1 LCFRVFPGHSVNEET
16 MSALIAVVGSLNAD
30 FVYTAQRFPAPGE
43 TVTGNDFA
51 VFAGGKGANQAF
63 AAARLGGRVNM
74 LGQVG
79 NDTHATWLKEN
90 LAGAGV
96 NVSGVLTDPAVSSGV
111 AVIGIDGSGQNQI
124 VVVPGSNGTFSV
136 DRLSAS
142 AGALAGAALVLLQLE
157 IPLETVAAAAWRAK
171 EAGATVILDP
181 APAHSLPSE
190 LLHSVDYLT
199 PNETELAAL
208 TGGPIGAGQSRAE
221 IAARAQRLRQLG
233 AAKVLVKMGAA
244 GALVVSGTGEH
255 FWPAFAVEAVDS
267 TAAGDAFNGAFAAAL
282 AEGRPEIE
290 AGRFAAAAAGC
301 SVTRRGAQPSM
312 PSRAEVEALLK
323 RAS

>member
-1 LCFRVFPGHSVNEET
+1 

-30 FVYTAQRFPAPGE
+30 FVYTAIRFPAPGE
-43 TVTGNDFA
+43 TVPGNDFT

-63 AAARLGGRVNM
+63 AAGRLGGRVRI

-79 NDTHATWLKEN
+79 NDTHAAWLKEN

-96 NVSGVLTDPAVSSGV
+96 DVSAVLTDPAVCSGV
-111 AVIGIDGSGQNQI
+111 AVIGIDGTGQNQI

-136 DRLSAS
+136 ERLAAS
-142 AGALAGAALVLLQLE
+142 AAALEGASLVLLQLE
-157 IPLETVAAAAWRAK
+157 IPLDSVAAAARRAR

-181 APAHSLPSE
+181 APARPLSAE
-190 LLHSVDYLT
+190 LLRSVDYLT

-208 TGGPIGAGQSRAE
+208 TGGPIGVEQSRAE
-221 IAARAQRLRQLG
+221 IAARAQQLRQLG
-233 AAKVLVKMGAA
+233 ADKVLVKIGAA
-244 GALVVSGTGEH
+244 GALLVTGTGEH
-255 FWPAFAVEAVDS
+255 FWPAFRVEAVDS
-267 TAAGDAFNGAFAAAL
+267 TAAGDAFNGAFAVAL
-282 AEGRPEIE
+282 AEGKSEIE
-290 AGRFAAAAAGC
+290 AGRFAAAAAAC

-323 RAS
+323 RAG